1 MEDTNIS
8 DQTGVEIVD
17 SITKNCNLLKC
28 LMNSK
33 IDDQVLQVML
43 RNRGLLMQCRN
54 LAAVARHGGCFG
66 CLTNKSFRQK
76 IFLFFL
82 PPDCVPAQAFMNLAM
97 MPDLRPS
104 MMSPVVVLTQKI
116 TAAQLPLHGDIADA
130 ANGLLTEACLADG
143 SGSMTEPQLL
153 SSPIQEIEHI
163 EDPSHIEPAEAASVV
178 AVQEACFIEHLLK
191 APSKLSTSTLSI
203 PAGPAVA
210 YRASLFLIQ
219 FHRCPKALPSALSD
233 GLPLKSVREALEVAG
248 CNWKLPTGDM
258 AFVHAHQYR
267 SAVSA
272 YAHDANTF
280 CIICAEDYEY
290 LVDESIMHIGKGA
303 WAKARAELQG
313 LDSNVSEH
321 ATIDAS
327 SFDGDVESTS
337 VFFEGV
343 MRVQRTFFHYVLA
356 LLDGESVV

>member
-1 MEDTNIS
+1 
-8 DQTGVEIVD
+8 
-17 SITKNCNLLKC
+17 
-28 LMNSK
+28 MNSK

-82 PPDCVPAQAFMNLAM
+82 PPDRVPAQAFMNLAM

-104 MMSPVVVLTQKI
+104 MMSPVVVLTQDVPGQAW
-116 TAAQLPLHGDIADA
+116 TR
-130 ANGLLTEACLADG
+130 EACLADG
-143 SGSMTEPQLL
+143 SGSMTELQLL

-258 AFVHAHQYR
+258 VFVHAHQYR

-272 YAHDANTF
+272 YAHDAKTF

-327 SFDGDVESTS
+327 SFDGDDESTS